1 MKRLTQ
7 FGWYLVALLYAVP
20 ALAVDGPTP
29 PVDAKPITLSNL
41 VNIAET
47 LVDVFISVAA
57 LIMMGGIVYTG
68 LQMILARGD
77 QAAFAKAKQQL
88 WYVIIGSAVIL
99 GVGLIMNT
107 IANFA
112 KDPTRAITGSSGI
125 RAVQQQGTSNIV
137 VPQDDSRFGTPF

>member
-7 FGWYLVALLYAVP
+7 FGWFLVALLYAAP
-20 ALAVDGPTP
+20 ALAADAPTP
-29 PVDAKPITLSNL
+29 PVKAKGITLNNL
-41 VNIAET
+41 IDIVET

-68 LQMILARGD
+68 LQMILARGNE
-77 QAAFAKAKQQL
+77 AEFAKAKKQL
-88 WYVIIGSAVIL
+88 GYVILGSLVIL

-112 KDPTRAITGSSGI
+112 NDPTRAITGQKSG
-125 RAVQQQGTSNIV
+125 GTSGVLEGIDTRSYGEYGN
-137 VPQDDSRFGTPF
+137 

>member
-20 ALAVDGPTP
+20 ALAADAPTP
-29 PVDAKPITLSNL
+29 PVDGKAITLSNL

-68 LQMILARGD
+68 LQMILARGE

-125 RAVQQQGTSNIV
+125 RAVQQQGSSTIV